1 MKATFLPAPDGAE
14 DGAAA
19 MPVPPPPITAAP
31 AGAHRHDGMPWD
43 AHFIPSERTKEGS
56 PAPPKQVLHPRTPQ
70 AEHEEA
76 ARVEAARVEAQRQER
91 ACGCRQGGQGGQG
104 RLRRARGRLGGAA

>member
-1 MKATFLPAPDGAE
+1 MDPPKGRESPRPT
-14 DGAAA
+14 A

-31 AGAHRHDGMPWD
+31 AGAHRHDGLPWD
-43 AHFIPSERTKEGS
+43 AHFTPSERTKEVS

-76 ARVEAARVEAQRQER
+76 ARFEAARVEAQRQER
-91 ACGCRQGGQGGQG
+91 QRLERERQEAKAEKMKQKETEKACWTR
-104 RLRRARGRLGGAA
+104 